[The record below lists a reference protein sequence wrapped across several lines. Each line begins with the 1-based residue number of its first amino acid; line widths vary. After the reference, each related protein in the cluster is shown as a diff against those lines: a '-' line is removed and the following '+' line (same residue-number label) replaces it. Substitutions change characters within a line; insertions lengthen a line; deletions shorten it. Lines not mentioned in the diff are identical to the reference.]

1 MLTLFDAESVKLGPA
16 VTVRETGV
24 LALKL
29 PDVPVTVTRTLF
41 PMVAVL
47 FALSVRV
54 LELVAGFG
62 LKEAVTPLGSPEADK
77 LTPLLKP
84 FWGVNVIV
92 LVPEA
97 PCAMVTLFDAE
108 SVKAGGSVIAKAT
121 GLLLFMLG
129 ATETTIGP
137 DVAPGGTVTVIEFA
151 LQLLIVTGA
160 PFSVTALLP
169 CEDPKAVPDM
179 NTWVPTGPD
188 VGEMLLINGEGLAVV
203 LTETLS

>member
-16 VTVRETGV
+16 VTVRETGA

-41 PMVAVL
+41 PVVAVL

-84 FWGVNVIV
+84 FWGANVIV
-92 LVPEA
+92 LVP
-97 PCAMVTLFDAE
+97 
-108 SVKAGGSVIAKAT
+108 
-121 GLLLFMLG
+121 
-129 ATETTIGP
+129 
-137 DVAPGGTVTVIEFA
+137 
-151 LQLLIVTGA
+151 
-160 PFSVTALLP
+160 LP
-169 CEDPKAVPDM
+169 P
-179 NTWVPTGPD
+179 
-188 VGEMLLINGEGLAVV
+188 
-203 LTETLS
+203 